1 MYEERWI
8 NLAHDNV
15 YQIAG
20 LGREYVLVDD
30 MLLAIRILK
39 SLDNDF
45 YQCQVIPKDEV
56 EEFFEERQIIL
67 HSWEEY
73 LMVMGKRLEDP
84 IVRRKYETAKT
95 KKMQEEIKEVRRV
108 MTDDI

>member
-20 LGREYVLVDD
+20 LERKYILVDD
-30 MLLAIRILK
+30 MSLAIKILK
-39 SLDNDF
+39 SWDNDF
-45 YQCQVIPKDEV
+45 YQCQIIPKDEV
-56 EEFFEERQIIL
+56 EEFFGEKQIIL

-73 LMVMGKRLEDP
+73 LMLSGKRLEDP
-84 IVRRKYETAKT
+84 IVHRKYETAKA
-95 KKMQEEIKEVRRV
+95 KKMQKK
-108 MTDDI
+108 